1 MAKVPRGVL
10 ETFFRMGL
18 KPQWD
23 ADIWARILR
32 QQTRALF
39 THRVTGKQNLLEVA
53 MKTLSVIL
61 GHGRW
66 IALAV
71 AVLVCGIMVYQADAT
86 VGNKVKFTNLKG
98 LVTDSHARPVVGA
111 TVYFIDSTTV
121 NTTPITPPDIASGVA
136 AAYDEPLEDIVN
148 NTAVAKT
155 LPQAK
160 TNKKGQF
167 SVRKLNSATT
177 YFAFVVPAATDTNYL
192 PGGDASRIAFKPT
205 AVARKTGLTIQVS
218 WATPSGATYIGST
231 ACYVCHGP
239 GGAADISSNKKHAH
253 SLMFMRPLQPSAN
266 QDPSAHAGWL
276 DLANKF
282 TPATDYKTPRTGT
295 TVETLWFQEF
305 NNSQSNKFVISE
317 TKGNNVDPTTG
328 KAGDVWLKA
337 YLWTTATATTNGN
350 FYVTLENV
358 NNPTDPNNF
367 LQLQVPLTMGGY
379 IRQRLLVTPPGL
391 KGLYQFITY
400 QAITGSASQ
409 GSVSYYDRTRKA
421 FVEGGSG
428 GGGLT
433 NFYTYNSAKK
443 QISLHVPPAGTE
455 TVMGCATCHIGAGDY
470 QPFPD
475 PTTGETM
482 AHTVGDPNG
491 FDSGG
496 DGQTQDIGITC
507 EQCHGPGSQHRAE
520 ALKGVNPPP
529 PATKGKKQTVV
540 DYTAKFIV
548 NPGLL
553 CADRASVVCG
563 RCHDGGEVTNSENFP
578 PVGISRAQYL
588 TYVTGPL
595 NSRHTRY
602 PDNLHDRGGHE
613 GVAYED
619 YLCAQHSHNQ
629 RQLVACDDC
638 HDAMGDSA
646 YRYFLKGDPD
656 DPNSPL
662 CQRCHAIDINTHT
675 VEKTGNVMSGSMMAC
690 RNCHMTRTGRGG
702 AGRPGLILG
711 TPTGLSSDANITYWQ
726 GDQSSHVMDVP
737 HKFSPGVAG
746 VQPGLAMPVPY
757 TNACGTCHDASKLQ
771 FQAPSN

>member
-1 MAKVPRGVL
+1 
-10 ETFFRMGL
+10 
-18 KPQWD
+18 
-23 ADIWARILR
+23 
-32 QQTRALF
+32 
-39 THRVTGKQNLLEVA
+39 
-53 MKTLSVIL
+53 MKTLSLIA
-61 GHGRW
+61 GRGRL

-71 AVLVCGIMVYQADAT
+71 AVLVCGLIAYQVDAT
-86 VGNKVKFTNLKG
+86 VGTKIKLANLKG
-98 LVTDSHARPVVGA
+98 LVTDSHSRPVVGA
-111 TVYFIDSTTV
+111 TVYFIDSSTV
-121 NTTPITPPDIASGVA
+121 NITPITPPDVASGVA
-136 AAYDEPLEDIVN
+136 TAYDEPLEDIVN
-148 NTAVAKT
+148 NAAVAKT

-167 SVRKLNSATT
+167 SVKKLNAASK
-177 YFAFVVPAATDTNYL
+177 YFACVVPAATDANYL
-192 PGGDASRIAFKPT
+192 PGGDASRIAFAPK
-205 AVARKTGLTIQVS
+205 AVAKKGIQIQVS

-266 QDPSAHAGWL
+266 QDPSAHVGWL

-282 TPATDYKTPRTGT
+282 TPATDYKTPLTGT
-295 TVETLWFQEF
+295 TIETLWFQEF
-305 NNSQSNKFVISE
+305 NSSATNKFVISE

-328 KAGDVWLKA
+328 KAGSVWLKA

-358 NNPTDPNNF
+358 NNPSDPNNF

-400 QAITGSASQ
+400 AAITGSASQ
-409 GSVSYYDRTRKA
+409 GSINYYDRSRKA
-421 FVEGGSG
+421 FLEGGSG
-428 GGGLT
+428 GGGMS
-433 NFYTYNSAKK
+433 NFFTYDSSKK
-443 QISLHVPPAGTE
+443 LVSLRVPPAGTE
-455 TVMGCATCHIGAGDY
+455 TVTGCAYCHIGAGSY
-470 QPFPD
+470 QEFKD
-475 PTTGETM
+475 PGTGESM

-491 FDSGG
+491 FDIGG

-520 ALKGVNPPP
+520 ALKGVNPPTT
-529 PATKGKKQTVV
+529 TKGKKQQVV
-540 DYTAKFIV
+540 DYSAKFIV
-548 NPGLL
+548 NPSLL
-553 CADRASVVCG
+553 CADRASVICG
-563 RCHDGGEVTNSENFP
+563 RCHDGGEVTNGENFP

-595 NSRHTRY
+595 NSRHTRW
-602 PDNLHDRGGHE
+602 PDQLHDKGGHE
-613 GVAYED
+613 GVAYND

-638 HDAMGDSA
+638 HDAMGDST

-662 CQRCHAIDINTHT
+662 CQRCHAKDVSAHVT
-675 VEKTGNVMSGSMMAC
+675 EKTGNPMDGSMMAC
-690 RNCHMTRTGRGG
+690 RTCHMSRTGKGG
-702 AGRPGLILG
+702 AGAPGLILA
-711 TPTGLSSDANITYWQ
+711 TPTGLSSDANIFYWQ

-737 HKFSPGVAG
+737 HKFSTGVAG
-746 VQPGLAMPVPY
+746 QVPGTNANGTGGAMPIPY

-771 FQAPSN
+771 FQAPAAH